1 MTTSDDSNR
10 PKTGES
16 VRVPVRR
23 VHGLLDVVGEA
34 ELEARRV
41 ERGVLELTGLAA
53 EHVRVVAGDPPAD
66 GDRHLCA
73 AGSL

>member
-1 MTTSDDSNR
+1 M
-10 PKTGES
+10 GES

-53 EHVRVVAGDPPAD
+53 EHVRLVRAIRQLTATDVSVPQDVSEQPA
-66 GDRHLCA
+66 RA
-73 AGSL
+73 RRAR